1 MRSHNSEAA
10 LLFAVPASSKPCQ
23 WFRPTSGFK
32 KCFPQTKALRGGT
45 IFSTAGGAGVLH
57 DYSKFEQGRK
67 WQKEGWAKKSGFL
80 PSLKD
85 AVHRADHLI
94 PLHSPG
100 FPNNP
105 SADAAIAFQRGEV
118 LRRNP
123 AALTRRLNIAAGT
136 GRQTHKGTRSNTNCF
151 PLFSKLLFSSGGKR
165 SPKERVFKSSPASLQ
180 NSNKPP
186 PYGCVSLLVK
196 EPGVTAGDRCPGDS
210 ERECVRRGGG
220 SLGWGAATGELCTS
234 SRRKQQ
240 QRVAQTLGC
249 FKCTEDAGTVQ
260 RPNVKEQ
267 DLAASGMLGRQTE

>member
-45 IFSTAGGAGVLH
+45 IFSTDTLRTSAALRWTSTFQH
-57 DYSKFEQGRK
+57 
-67 WQKEGWAKKSGFL
+67 GFL